1 MDKSFYIFTLLLV
14 VASSILTWSIL
25 ISHKNTKSGG
35 DNKGLFVLVT
45 IITAGYIFGGIFL
58 LVNIF

>member
-1 MDKSFYIFTLLLV
+1 MVKSFYIFALLLV
-14 VASSILTWSIL
+14 VASSFLTWSIL

-45 IITAGYIFGGIFL
+45 LITAGYIFGGIFL
-58 LVNIF
+58 LANIF